1 MAPVLSGVSGAESAE
16 FGGSVGTG
24 HWKGVMHVMS
34 SSGPFE
40 PPRLTL
46 MTEQRARRW
55 GDEHEV

>member
-1 MAPVLSGVSGAESAE
+1 MSGAESAE

-24 HWKGVMHVMS
+24 HSKGVMHVML
-34 SSGPFE
+34 SSGPFI